1 MTSSDFDLGLDDL
14 LPSSTPSRGPR
25 ADDEDFGPNTPAY
38 PGTVNRNVVSAARR
52 IATAKRFRPEQM
64 TELDAFLND
73 SAFGREARSF
83 IQNSEILSK
92 LEKIIVNQPAW
103 EVTKQLKEN
112 IKHYVAAAILSTSL
126 ISFRSTKTAKLIS
139 QKLLDLNLDLPENFR
154 HNAAAVDKLEE
165 AISEELTQRRG
176 SIKKEICLSM
186 SKNGGSNRWQ
196 RLPDNECSNIYE
208 LTRALVKNTPCSV
221 TPELCARAAI
231 LRHAYQKNNG
241 NDFWKQVD
249 ATIQEL
255 RRKGEGDKKMT
266 ARWVKAMLD
275 QDCKKFSNG
284 INVDPGMQESQS
296 ELQTEMDQLIENSQ
310 LTSGGQDN
318 SADDVLGSADQNR
331 QGDEQSHADGSR
343 GASNASSA
351 HSSPQPEDGDNG
363 DGND

>member
-14 LPSSTPSRGPR
+14 LPSSTPSRGPHAGDKR
-25 ADDEDFGPNTPAY
+25 QSSQRDSDDEDFGPNTPAY
-38 PGTVNRNVVSAARR
+38 PGTVNHNVVSAARR

-64 TELDAFLND
+64 TELDAFLN
-73 SAFGREARSF
+73 
-83 IQNSEILSK
+83 NSEILSK

-154 HNAAAVDKLEE
+154 HNAATVDKLEE
-165 AISEELTQRRG
+165 AISEELTQRRE
-176 SIKKEICLSM
+176 SMKKEIRSSM

-208 LTRALVKNTPCSV
+208 LTRALVKNTRCSV

-255 RRKGEGDKKMT
+255 QRKGEGDKKMT
-266 ARWVKAMLD
+266 AQWVKAMLD

-284 INVDPGMQESQS
+284 INVDPGAQESQS
-296 ELQTEMDQLIENSQ
+296 ELQTKMDQLIENSQ
-310 LTSGGQDN
+310 LASSGQDN

-343 GASNASSA
+343 GASKASSA